1 MEQQRNFNDN
11 VKIALLS
18 PGSILH
24 VPFANRDTVR
34 DSLKESRYLKKNW
47 TKIIVQTPILSIK
60 AAAEW
65 GLHMKCK
72 VILKRFA
79 LSCDISQTHLKLQAS
94 DTTINAVHSK
104 IWHSQSRFLL

>member
-1 MEQQRNFNDN
+1 MEQQRNLNDN

-65 GLHMKCK
+65 SLHMKCK

-79 LSCDISQTHLKLQAS
+79 LSCDISQTHLKPQAS
-94 DTTINAVHSK
+94 DTTINAVHSD
-104 IWHSQSRFLL
+104 I

>member
-1 MEQQRNFNDN
+1 MEQQRNLNDN

-18 PGSILH
+18 PGSILY

-34 DSLKESRYLKKNW
+34 DSLKEKKNW

-79 LSCDISQTHLKLQAS
+79 LSCDISQTHLKPQAS
-94 DTTINAVHSK
+94 DTTINAVHSD
-104 IWHSQSRFLL
+104 I

>member
-1 MEQQRNFNDN
+1 MEQQRNLNDN

-34 DSLKESRYLKKNW
+34 DSLKKSRYLKKNW

-94 DTTINAVHSK
+94 DTTINVVHSD
-104 IWHSQSRFLL
+104 I

>member
-1 MEQQRNFNDN
+1 MEQQRNLNDN
-11 VKIALLS
+11 VKIALPS
-18 PGSILH
+18 PDSILH

-79 LSCDISQTHLKLQAS
+79 LSCDISQTHLKPQAS
-94 DTTINAVHSK
+94 DTTINAVHSD
-104 IWHSQSRFLL
+104 I

>member
-1 MEQQRNFNDN
+1 MEQQRNLNDN

-24 VPFANRDTVR
+24 VPFANRYTVH

-79 LSCDISQTHLKLQAS
+79 LSCDISQTHLKPQAS
-94 DTTINAVHSK
+94 DTTINAVHSD
-104 IWHSQSRFLL
+104 I

>member
-1 MEQQRNFNDN
+1 MVGKTWNNIGTSTTMSSCQ
-11 VKIALLS
+11 IALLS
-18 PGSILH
+18 PDSILH
-24 VPFANRDTVR
+24 VPFPNRDTVR

-47 TKIIVQTPILSIK
+47 AKIIVQTPILSIK

-79 LSCDISQTHLKLQAS
+79 LSCDISQTHLKPQAS
-94 DTTINAVHSK
+94 DTTINAVHSD
-104 IWHSQSRFLL
+104 I

>member
-79 LSCDISQTHLKLQAS
+79 LSCDISQTHLKPQAS

-104 IWHSQSRFLL
+104 I

>member
-1 MEQQRNFNDN
+1 MEQQRNLNDN

-34 DSLKESRYLKKNW
+34 DSLKESRYLKKKNW
-47 TKIIVQTPILSIK
+47 AKIIVQTPILSIK

-65 GLHMKCK
+65 GFHMKCK

-79 LSCDISQTHLKLQAS
+79 LSCDISQTHLKPQAS
-94 DTTINAVHSK
+94 DTTINAVHSD
-104 IWHSQSRFLL
+104 I

>member
-1 MEQQRNFNDN
+1 MEQQRNLNDN

-24 VPFANRDTVR
+24 VPFTSRDTVR

-72 VILKRFA
+72 VILKRFT
-79 LSCDISQTHLKLQAS
+79 LSCDISQTHLKPQAS
-94 DTTINAVHSK
+94 DTTINAVHSD
-104 IWHSQSRFLL
+104 I

>member
-1 MEQQRNFNDN
+1 MEQQRNLNDN

-24 VPFANRDTVR
+24 VPFTSRDTVR

-72 VILKRFA
+72 VILKRFT
-79 LSCDISQTHLKLQAS
+79 LSCDISQTHLKPQAS
-94 DTTINAVHSK
+94 DSTINAVHSD
-104 IWHSQSRFLL
+104 I

>member
-34 DSLKESRYLKKNW
+34 DSLKESRYLKKK
-47 TKIIVQTPILSIK
+47 T
-60 AAAEW
+60 
-65 GLHMKCK
+65 G
-72 VILKRFA
+72 
-79 LSCDISQTHLKLQAS
+79 LKLS
-94 DTTINAVHSK
+94 SK
-104 IWHSQSRFLL
+104 HLFCR

>member
-1 MEQQRNFNDN
+1 MEQQRNLNNN

-34 DSLKESRYLKKNW
+34 ERITLFKKKW

-79 LSCDISQTHLKLQAS
+79 LSCDISQTHLKPQAS
-94 DTTINAVHSK
+94 DTTINAVHSD
-104 IWHSQSRFLL
+104 I